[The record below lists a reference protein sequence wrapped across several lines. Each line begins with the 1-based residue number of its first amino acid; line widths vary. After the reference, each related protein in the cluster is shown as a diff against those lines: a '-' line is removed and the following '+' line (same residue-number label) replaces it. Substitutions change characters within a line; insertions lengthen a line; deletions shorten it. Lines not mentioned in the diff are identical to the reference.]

1 MLDCKQSDVCVILAT
16 NGIFGKPLFRWG
28 YVVSMSY
35 STVLSGEVLS
45 GVMIEPLL
53 LGGFLIKRQYMDERC
68 KSFEVDNIMCEQVFY
83 AVGNH
88 GRNDV
93 CVMNLFAGHGWSLLP
108 APVVQTIRL

>member
-1 MLDCKQSDVCVILAT
+1 
-16 NGIFGKPLFRWG
+16 
-28 YVVSMSY
+28 
-35 STVLSGEVLS
+35 
-45 GVMIEPLL
+45 
-53 LGGFLIKRQYMDERC
+53 MDERC